1 MTSAMAVAT
10 PEELPVTE
18 TLELVDRVQKETQVA
33 LSGVIVNRV
42 PPPVDPAG
50 RSEAA
55 AMAEAGDPLAP
66 LAAIVVDRH
75 ERGLAERSRLA
86 SLGLPMIDIGEDDDP
101 VAAALAAVTG
111 AGW

>member
-1 MTSAMAVAT
+1 
-10 PEELPVTE
+10 
-18 TLELVDRVQKETQVA
+18 
-33 LSGVIVNRV
+33 
-42 PPPVDPAG
+42 
-50 RSEAA
+50 
-55 AMAEAGDPLAP
+55 MAEAGDPLAP